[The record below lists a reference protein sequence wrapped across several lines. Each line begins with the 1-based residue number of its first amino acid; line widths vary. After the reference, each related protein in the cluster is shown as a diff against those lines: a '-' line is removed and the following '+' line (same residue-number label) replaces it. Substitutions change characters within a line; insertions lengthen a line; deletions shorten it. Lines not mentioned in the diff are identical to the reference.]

1 MDTSLTDRFDYSAAK
16 WNRLSRSIKRIDDS
30 TVEIRNP
37 TNSVGKLIINL
48 LILFQVGLFCAN
60 AFMMSGQRVS
70 PNRPSSFET
79 LSEMLQR
86 DYLFVTDYEAYLEP
100 GYERY
105 LGYFETNPVFAG
117 EEPETK
123 EEYYESAIANAGR
136 TASARLNRVLASL
149 GFGPFFVFLVLFLP
163 LRLLI
168 PDSHGIRLDARRRV
182 AYVRDWYGNSIKR
195 FFGMADLRPRKKREK
210 VDVLEQL
217 HFTTR
222 LHAEYAVTP
231 RLLKVNKIYKLFY
244 PFRKPAM
251 VYLSTEGHEY
261 GYTQR
266 FPLGSYPMRKNQPEE
281 IQQFIEDFFAHP
293 EPGKWTKNLR
303 YRHPLP
309 GDPIVWLTRANLWKF
324 GGYKKANAED
334 KVDACLRETNGP

>member
-1 MDTSLTDRFDYSAAK
+1 MDKSSFERFDYSAAK
-16 WNRLSRSIKRIDDS
+16 WNRLSRSVKRIDVG

-48 LILFQVGLFCAN
+48 LILFQVGLFSVHLYVI
-60 AFMMSGQRVS
+60 SGEVVS
-70 PNRPSSFET
+70 PDRPSSFGT
-79 LSEMLQR
+79 LREMFSDR
-86 DYLFVTDYEAYLEP
+86 YLWITDPEAYLEP
-100 GYERY
+100 SYQKY
-105 LGYFETNPVFAG
+105 LADREADWLMAASPLRS
-117 EEPETK
+117 K
-123 EEYYESAIANAGR
+123 EEYIDSVLSNSGP
-136 TASARLNRVLASL
+136 TAKYRFNDTLRRV
-149 GFGPFFVFLVLFLP
+149 GFGPFFVFLILFLP
-163 LRLLI
+163 LRIFI

-195 FFGMADLRPRKKREK
+195 FFGMADLRPRKKREE
-210 VDVLEQL
+210 VDVLERL

-244 PFRKPAM
+244 PFKKPAM
-251 VYLSTEGHEY
+251 VYLSAEGHEY

-293 EPGKWTKNLR
+293 EPDEWTKNLR
-303 YRHPLP
+303 YHNPLP

-324 GGYKKANAED
+324 GGYNKANAED
-334 KVDACLRETNGP
+334 KVDACLREIDGA